1 MNSPEQLTE
10 SILEFLAQIGIE
22 FRHGQVEGSTFLPGI
37 DVRNGALLVDKEK
50 LKYPTDLLHEA
61 GHLAVITPEQ
71 RSVADGEIDVPD
83 LDSVE
88 AAAIAWSYAA
98 AVHLGISLQDLFH
111 GGGYLGQSNG
121 FVTTFSVGVYPG
133 ANELEERGLTKIK
146 ADSSDDVVYPQMVRW
161 VSR

>member
-1 MNSPEQLTE
+1 MNSPEQLAE
-10 SILEFLAQIGIE
+10 SILEFLAKIGIE
-22 FRHGQVEGSTFLPGI
+22 FRYGRVDGSTFLPGI
-37 DVRNGALLVDKEK
+37 DVSNGALVVDKDK

-111 GGGYLGQSNG
+111 EGGYLGQSQG
-121 FVTTFSVGVYPG
+121 FITTFSAGVYPG

-146 ADSSDDVVYPQMVRW
+146 ADAPDDVVYPQMVRW
-161 VSR
+161 IS